1 MKWIHIKACFESDD
15 IWLAEELVSDIFF
28 TLGLKGVV
36 CQIPLPEPEEGFG
49 SDALPISKENSI
61 SGYIP
66 ATESSEKTLEII
78 KEKSKALKES
88 GIEIAIKTEIVDQED
103 WAESWKEFFFAT
115 RITERIVVKP
125 AWREFDAGP
134 NDIIV
139 EIDPGMAF
147 GTGTHET
154 TSMCISLI
162 EKYLRPDSSFLDVGT
177 GSGILMITA
186 AKLGA
191 ARMAGIDNDEVAVIV
206 AKENL
211 EKNMIDS
218 DTYHIRHQTI
228 DKYEIKQFDIVAANI
243 LAEVIIEII
252 PDLKKRIKPDG
263 TAILSGIINDKKDL
277 VVSELIKNNFSII
290 NTQSMGEWVAI
301 AAKPY

>member
-15 IWLAEELVSDIFF
+15 VWLAEELVSDIFF

-301 AAKPY
+301 AAKP

>member
-66 ATESSEKTLEII
+66 ATESSEKTLERI

-301 AAKPY
+301 AAKP